1 MALFTLT
8 ITGRTTRHSI
18 ATGPTAVVTRI
29 TEQLARLRGRIE
41 TAAQAAGRDPAG
53 VRILA
58 VSKRQPAE
66 RIAAAIAAGIT
77 DLGENYLQEALQ
89 KMPAYGK
96 EPVWHFVGRV
106 QSNKSRSVAEHFHWV
121 HTVDSERLA
130 DRLSRQRPAERAPL
144 QVLVQVAPWGDVS
157 RGGVPATAVP
167 ALAAHIASLPR
178 LQLRGLMVMPLAGRS
193 TEELREEFAAGR
205 ELLDQLRAD
214 GLNVDTLSM
223 GMSHDLETAVQEGAT
238 MLRIGTD
245 LFGPRE
251 T

>member
-1 MALFTLT
+1 MARFALT
-8 ITGRTTRHSI
+8 ITGRSTRHSI
-18 ATGPTAVVTRI
+18 ATGQTAVVTRI

-41 TAAQAAGRDPAG
+41 AAAQAAGRDPAA

-66 RIAAAIAAGIT
+66 RIAAALAAGIR

-96 EPVWHFVGRV
+96 EPVWHFVGHV
-106 QSNKSRSVAEHFHWV
+106 QSNKSRSVAEHFDWL
-121 HTVDSERLA
+121 HTVDSKRLA
-130 DRLSRQRPAERAPL
+130 DRLAAQRPAELPPL
-144 QVLVQVAPWGDVS
+144 QVLIQVAPRGGES
-157 RGGVPATAVP
+157 RGGVPPQAVP
-167 ALAAHIASLPR
+167 ELAHHVAGLPG

-193 TEELREEFAAGR
+193 DAELHAEFAAGR
-205 ELLDQLRAD
+205 ELLATLCAD
-214 GLNVDTLSM
+214 GLALDTLSM
-223 GMSHDLETAVQEGAT
+223 GMSNDLEAAVQEGAT
-238 MLRIGTD
+238 VVRIGTD

>member
-1 MALFTLT
+1 MAGFALT
-8 ITGRTTRHSI
+8 ITGRSTRHSI

-41 TAAQAAGRDPAG
+41 TAAQAAGRDPAA

-66 RIAAAIAAGIT
+66 RIAAAIAAGIR

-96 EPVWHFVGRV
+96 EPVWHFVGHV
-106 QSNKSRSVAEHFHWV
+106 QSNKSRSVAEHFDWV

-130 DRLSRQRPAERAPL
+130 DRLSRQRPAGLPPL
-144 QVLVQVAPWGDVS
+144 QVLIQVAPWGDPS
-157 RGGVPATAVP
+157 RGGVPAAAVP
-167 ALAAHIASLPR
+167 ELARHIDGLPR
-178 LQLRGLMVMPLAGRS
+178 LQLRGLMVMPLAGCS
-193 TEELREEFAAGR
+193 DTELRDEFAAGR
-205 ELLDQLRAD
+205 ELLAKLRAD
-214 GLNVDTLSM
+214 GLEADTLSM
-223 GMSHDLETAVQEGAT
+223 GMSHDLEAAVQEGAT
-238 MLRIGTD
+238 MVRIGTD